1 MEGISE
7 GLLEELNFLN
17 VSAIIAVATFR
28 MSKCGCN
35 LGTSVYGRR
44 NSWGLRQDLMA
55 TERAEVQYTDHR
67 HRLKGTVSM
76 DWLKK
81 IYFLPCNRTSF
92 LLPTPTSNNKYAL
105 IRRTKVC

>member
-1 MEGISE
+1 MLE

-17 VSAIIAVATFR
+17 DSAITAVATFR
-28 MSKCGCN
+28 VGKCGCN
-35 LGTSVYGRR
+35 LGASAYGHG
-44 NSWGLRQDLMA
+44 NAWGLGQDLRA

-67 HRLKGTVSM
+67 HRLKGMASM

-92 LLPTPTSNNKYAL
+92 LLPVPPSNTKYTL